1 MEPLKVG
8 IIGLGKVAHL
18 HAKAVLHEPLTQLA
32 AVCSRNTDT
41 VDTFA
46 NEYGARGYTDFDA
59 FINESGIEALCICT
73 PHPAHV
79 HSAVAAAEA
88 GIHLLIEKP
97 LASSLQDCD
106 AILDAAAKSGVKVA
120 MVSQRRFYE
129 PCQRVRRAIDEGKI
143 GAPALGTAT
152 ILGWRDEPYY
162 KSDPWR
168 GSWEQEGGGVLV
180 NQAPHQLD
188 LLLWYMGEIEE
199 LFGYWDNLN
208 HPYIEVEDT
217 AMAVIRFKNGGMAN
231 VLVSNSFNPAIHG
244 KVQILGTNGALVSVQ
259 TDGGQMFI
267 PGMAAI
273 EEPPLNDLWT
283 VPGET
288 DQLESWER
296 EDTDY
301 FKTINATEHYHK
313 VQMRD
318 FAEAI
323 RDDRPPLADGSAGR
337 QVVELFTAIYRSQ
350 RDRKPIQF
358 PLSSENDRDDFDGRT
373 PS

>member
-1 MEPLKVG
+1 MEALKVG

-18 HAKAVLHEPLTQLA
+18 HAKALQGEPLTELT
-32 AVCSRNTDT
+32 AVCSRNSDT
-41 VDTFA
+41 AKTFA
-46 NEYGARGYTDFDA
+46 SEYGAHGYSNLTA
-59 FINESGIEALCICT
+59 FIQESGIDALCICT

-106 AILDAAAKSGVKVA
+106 AILDAAAKTGVKVA

-129 PCQRVRRAIDEGKI
+129 PCLRVRRAIDDGKI
-143 GAPALGTAT
+143 GKPILGTAT
-152 ILGWRDEPYY
+152 ILGWRDEAYY
-162 KSDPWR
+162 QSDPWR
-168 GSWEQEGGGVLV
+168 GSWDQEGGGVLV

-188 LLLWYMGEIEE
+188 LLLWYMGEIQEV
-199 LFGYWDNLN
+199 FGFWDNLN

-217 AMAVIRFKNGGMAN
+217 AIAVVRFKNGGMAN
-231 VLVSNSFNPAIHG
+231 ILVSNSFNPAIHG
-244 KVQILGTNGALVSVQ
+244 KVQILGQNGSCISVQ

-273 EEPPLNDLWT
+273 EEPPLNDIWS
-283 VPGET
+283 VSGESELL
-288 DQLESWER
+288 DSWAQ
-296 EDTDY
+296 EDTEF
-301 FKTINATEHYHK
+301 FKSINASEYYHK

-323 RDDRPPLADGSAGR
+323 NDDRPPLADGYAGR

-350 RDRKPIQF
+350 RDRKPVQF
-358 PLSSENDRDDFDGRT
+358 PLIPETDRPDFDGRKR
-373 PS
+373 S